1 MAQSHSLAKSRPIS
15 ERRLFPCFFAFVF
28 IQTPIK
34 PPHGGSHTDLPFSDT
49 EYATLINLTLT
60 TIQVV
65 PRQLRPLEGQLP
77 NASRNLWRNVM
88 ENLIKEGYPEAAK
101 EKHALKTLVFNWCTN
116 SDSLWIGYSY
126 SY

>member
-1 MAQSHSLAKSRPIS
+1 MAQSHSLAKSRPI
-15 ERRLFPCFFAFVF
+15 FFLASLSLSLYRHLSN
-28 IQTPIK
+28 Q
-34 PPHGGSHTDLPFSDT
+34 PHGGSHTDLPFSDT
-49 EYATLINLTLT
+49 EYTTLINLTLT